1 MLESRAVTICVS
13 LGLVIG
19 LGAAVVAWKET
30 PLPKEPPKPALVTKA
45 TQPAAPAAARLPLVP
60 ESTTG
65 PNVPASLIQPERAK
79 LVPGGKRGPGKLIQ
93 DLGKRGSL
101 EYGIVPELQKTAID
115 VLAAGEVP
123 FGAVV
128 AIEPST
134 GRILAWAQHSEEQ
147 PSLRRIPLMANPPAA
162 SVFKLVTAAALIE
175 QAGVMPE
182 TQVCYHGGHRGLTA
196 RSLEDDPRKDKQ
208 CETFAQALG
217 NSTNQIFGKLAIG
230 NIDQSALET
239 FSNRFWFN
247 RTIPFDLPAEVSSA
261 QIPELSDVD
270 ALGAAGLDKDAAESG
285 KAPSL
290 DGLSRLD
297 RDARLKAVLPFA
309 RTAAGFENTHLSPLH
324 GAMIAA
330 AIANEGVMMA
340 PLLVERHVM
349 PTKEVAYEA
358 RPRPLG
364 RVMKVETAKVLADM
378 MLTTTTEGT
387 AGAYFRN
394 RDAVMDG
401 IDISGK
407 TGSLSSPD
415 GSGGRFS
422 VTWWVGFSPRENPE
436 IAIAALVIN
445 RDAWKVKATLVA
457 REVMEAHYRSKLAP
471 AKGRGPS
478 AR

>member
-1 MLESRAVTICVS
+1 
-13 LGLVIG
+13 
-19 LGAAVVAWKET
+19 
-30 PLPKEPPKPALVTKA
+30 
-45 TQPAAPAAARLPLVP
+45 
-60 ESTTG
+60 
-65 PNVPASLIQPERAK
+65 
-79 LVPGGKRGPGKLIQ
+79 
-93 DLGKRGSL
+93 
-101 EYGIVPELQKTAID
+101 
-115 VLAAGEVP
+115 
-123 FGAVV
+123 
-128 AIEPST
+128 
-134 GRILAWAQHSEEQ
+134 
-147 PSLRRIPLMANPPAA
+147 
-162 SVFKLVTAAALIE
+162 
-175 QAGVMPE
+175 
-182 TQVCYHGGHRGLTA
+182 
-196 RSLEDDPRKDKQ
+196 
-208 CETFAQALG
+208 
-217 NSTNQIFGKLAIG
+217 
-230 NIDQSALET
+230 
-239 FSNRFWFN
+239 
-247 RTIPFDLPAEVSSA
+247 
-261 QIPELSDVD
+261 
-270 ALGAAGLDKDAAESG
+270 
-285 KAPSL
+285 
-290 DGLSRLD
+290 
-297 RDARLKAVLPFA
+297 
-309 RTAAGFENTHLSPLH
+309 
-324 GAMIAA
+324 MIAA

>member
-19 LGAAVVAWKET
+19 LGAAVVAWRET
-30 PLPKEPPKPALVTKA
+30 PLPKEPPKPALVTKP
-45 TQPAAPAAARLPLVP
+45 TQPAAPAAARLPSAP

-65 PNVPASLIQPERAK
+65 PDVPTSLIQPERAK
-79 LVPGGKRGPGKLIQ
+79 LVSGGRRGTDKLVQ

-101 EYGIVPELQKTAID
+101 EYGIVPDLQKTALE

-162 SVFKLVTAAALIE
+162 SVYKLVTAAALIE
-175 QAGVMPE
+175 QAGVTPE
-182 TQVCYHGGHRGLTA
+182 TQVCYHGGHRGLAA
-196 RSLEDDPRKDKQ
+196 RNLEDDPRKDKQ

-217 NSTNQIFGKLAIG
+217 NSTNQIFGKLAIA
-230 NIDQSALET
+230 NIDQGALEK
-239 FSNRFWFN
+239 FSNQFWFN
-247 RTIPFDLPAEVSSA
+247 RTIPFDLPAEISSA
-261 QIPELSDVD
+261 QIPELPDLD
-270 ALGAAGLDKDAAESG
+270 GAAAEGGDDAA
-285 KAPSL
+285 KKNKTQNL

-297 RDARLKAVLPFA
+297 RDARLNAVLPFA

-340 PLLVERHVM
+340 PLLVDRHVM
-349 PTKEVAYEA
+349 PTKEVVYEA
-358 RPRPLG
+358 QPRPLG
-364 RVMKVETAKVLADM
+364 RVMKVETAQVLADM

-415 GSGGRFS
+415 GNGGRFS

-436 IAIAALVIN
+436 IAVAALVIN

-471 AKGRGPS
+471 AKGRGKT